1 MAKYPKIMKECMGLV
16 ILLLGGFLNA
26 QDAETRIDLK
36 RKALDETVWVNEV
49 RAERYGDTI
58 AKFWDEIREAENP
71 LDVFRTFSLGAIETP
86 QWTLN
91 RRLPE
96 KIFEF
101 IHRAPMSGIKYLKSY
116 QFETMLNQFEKEGYS
131 VDQVDFR
138 HSGFEV
144 NPDGVGISR
153 VEFEMNVSG
162 PTHTLYRRSFQGT
175 ARIVWSEELGEDDL
189 YYPQSISFENFR
201 QYRRTGKSGFESSD
215 WLDGEDSWSAY
226 SVILVEDF
234 DLDGRPDILF
244 PRANMLYRNVGDF
257 RFDPRPFVKHQ
268 VPAAIDAALLIDV
281 DLDGEREY
289 IVTTRGLGVL
299 LFEPN
304 RKSGQF
310 DQKPKTLVKP
320 KRLFSGFSMTA
331 GDLNEDGFPDLFI
344 GQNVEAYVRGLLPD
358 PIFDSNDSLPS
369 FLLINQGA
377 GKFREMTDKS
387 GVSEKSKRRIRT
399 SSIVDLNLDGQMDL
413 VMTSNFAGVDVFAG
427 SDASLLED
435 RTSEWLEEP
444 ELFGSSHVIAD
455 FNRDGKLDLFAAG
468 SSSEVGRRMSK
479 AGSHREGFEGI
490 EAKRAVI
497 SKGSRLWLGKNGG
510 GFLLF
515 EDEDVFTRAGSV
527 WGSTDIDF
535 NNDGYPDLYLNN
547 GYISKTTSKN
557 YDEIFW
563 RHDVYDSK
571 VEDKKELSLFLL
583 LEGPG
588 SYLSKDEMSWS
599 PFQKNRLAANFGEEG
614 FVDIAYLMGLS
625 SERDGKATISEDFN
639 MDGKPDLLVVESDS
653 VESQI
658 FLRFLE
664 NKMLQTGNW
673 VGVQLRPSKKRSTVG
688 AAVRIIGND
697 FTAVKAKVFGQSRNA
712 QTSSTLHFG
721 IGEADAIEAIEVQW
735 PDGEKT
741 RMDSPAIN
749 RYHVVVPG
757 S

>member
-1 MAKYPKIMKECMGLV
+1 MAKYPKIMKEGMGVV
-16 ILLLGGFLNA
+16 ILLLGGSLNA

-71 LDVFRTFSLGAIETP
+71 LDVFRTFSLGVIETP

-101 IHRAPMSGIKYLKSY
+101 IHRTPSSGIKYLKSY

-215 WLDGEDSWSAY
+215 WLDGEDSGSAY

-377 GKFREMTDKS
+377 GKFREMTDK
-387 GVSEKSKRRIRT
+387 
-399 SSIVDLNLDGQMDL
+399 NQ
-413 VMTSNFAGVDVFAG
+413 
-427 SDASLLED
+427 
-435 RTSEWLEEP
+435 
-444 ELFGSSHVIAD
+444 
-455 FNRDGKLDLFAAG
+455 
-468 SSSEVGRRMSK
+468 
-479 AGSHREGFEGI
+479 
-490 EAKRAVI
+490 
-497 SKGSRLWLGKNGG
+497 
-510 GFLLF
+510 
-515 EDEDVFTRAGSV
+515 
-527 WGSTDIDF
+527 
-535 NNDGYPDLYLNN
+535 
-547 GYISKTTSKN
+547 
-557 YDEIFW
+557 
-563 RHDVYDSK
+563 
-571 VEDKKELSLFLL
+571 
-583 LEGPG
+583 
-588 SYLSKDEMSWS
+588 
-599 PFQKNRLAANFGEEG
+599 
-614 FVDIAYLMGLS
+614 
-625 SERDGKATISEDFN
+625 
-639 MDGKPDLLVVESDS
+639 
-653 VESQI
+653 
-658 FLRFLE
+658 
-664 NKMLQTGNW
+664 
-673 VGVQLRPSKKRSTVG
+673 
-688 AAVRIIGND
+688 
-697 FTAVKAKVFGQSRNA
+697 
-712 QTSSTLHFG
+712 
-721 IGEADAIEAIEVQW
+721 
-735 PDGEKT
+735 
-741 RMDSPAIN
+741 
-749 RYHVVVPG
+749 
-757 S
+757 